1 MTLDGFKLNMP
12 VKNPIIPNSLTDEA
26 LFTYDDKYI
35 PHIESNTSSKEFLVA
50 PWFMQT
56 DNDES
61 SATLNARNPQTA
73 MRKMIQKKPLPSKFQ
88 RRDFPDYIVEYE
100 RNETTNRMNRV
111 WTCKHEGCHKRFR
124 KFCSLKDHIRLHKNE
139 APFPCAYCGRGW
151 SQAGNRDRHQKNA
164 SCLRGK
170 KGKILMEK
178 LGIS

>member
-1 MTLDGFKLNMP
+1 MTLDGFKLNLP

-26 LFTYDDKYI
+26 LSTYDDRYI
-35 PHIESNTSSKEFLVA
+35 PYFETNPSSKEFLVA

-56 DNDES
+56 ENDES
-61 SATLNARNPQTA
+61 SGMPDAKFLQTA
-73 MRKMIQKKPLPSKFQ
+73 IRKVIQKKTVPAKFL
-88 RRDFPDYIVEYE
+88 RRDFPDYFVEYE

-111 WTCKHEGCHKRFR
+111 WTCKHEGCNKRFR